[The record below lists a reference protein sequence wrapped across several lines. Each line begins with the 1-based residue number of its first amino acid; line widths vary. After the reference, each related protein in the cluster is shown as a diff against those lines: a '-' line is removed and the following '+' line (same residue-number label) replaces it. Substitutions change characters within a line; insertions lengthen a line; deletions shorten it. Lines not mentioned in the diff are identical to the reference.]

1 MHESWL
7 RGTLT
12 ELPPIRRALVHSL
25 EMAREDIAKWCGGF
39 SDEEIHARPLGL
51 PSIAFQVRHIARSL
65 DRFCS
70 YAEGHALT
78 PEQLGALGAE
88 LEGVG
93 TAGSIFREFEEGLE
107 QTVGRLEGLSGQPLD
122 LAIAI

>member
-65 DRFCS
+65 DRFCT

-78 PEQLGALGAE
+78 PEQLDALARELNETGSHEAIFAE
-88 LEGVG
+88 L
-93 TAGSIFREFEEGLE
+93 AASLE
-107 QTVGRLEGLSGQPLD
+107 HT
-122 LAIAI
+122 